1 MAKKILIKPLL
12 TEKTDLLSENM
23 NQFTFIVNHKANKLE
38 IKNAIEK
45 MYGVNVASVN
55 TLTQIG
61 KKKSRNTKSGLVRGS
76 SSTYKKA
83 IVRLTDGETIDF
95 FGDI

>member
-1 MAKKILIKPLL
+1 MAKTILVKPLL
-12 TEKTDLLSENM
+12 TEKSDLLSENL
-23 NQFTFIVNHKANKLE
+23 NQFTFIVNRKANKLE
-38 IKNAIEK
+38 IKSAIEK

-55 TLTQIG
+55 TLVQAG

-83 IVRLTDGETIDF
+83 IITLSDGENIDF

>member
-12 TEKTDLLSENM
+12 TEKTDLLSENK

-38 IKNAIEK
+38 IKSAIEK
-45 MYGVNVASVN
+45 MYGVNVSSVN

-83 IVRLTDGETIDF
+83 IVKLTDGETIDF

>member
-1 MAKKILIKPLL
+1 MAKTILIKPLL
-12 TEKTDLLSENM
+12 TEKSDLLSENK
-23 NQFTFIVNHKANKLE
+23 NQFTFIVNKNANKLE
-38 IKNAIEK
+38 IRSAIEK

-55 TLTQIG
+55 TLIQIG
-61 KKKSRNTKSGLVRGS
+61 KQKSRNTKSGLVRGS

-83 IVRLTDGETIDF
+83 IITLSDGDSIDF

>member
-1 MAKKILIKPLL
+1 MAKTILIKPLL
-12 TEKTDLLSENM
+12 TEKSDLLSENL
-23 NQFTFIVNHKANKLE
+23 NQFSFIVNKKANKLE

-55 TLTQIG
+55 TLVQIG

-83 IVRLTDGETIDF
+83 IIKLTDGESIDF